1 MISGTIVRT
10 KAVTGL
16 AVAQLRRSPG
26 RTALTVLAVT
36 IAVLS
41 ITLLASL
48 GVGVVET
55 GEDGLE
61 NADQDI
67 WISSDPVDPSASGT
81 ENPIV
86 GSHTI
91 AADLVER
98 DDMTYATPI
107 AIHDV
112 YVGTEPDELERRPA
126 VGVQQTHEDFNFEDG
141 EGFETP
147 DEAYEE
153 RSSDPT
159 TEEIV
164 LDPRV
169 ADEIGAGVGDTIYVG
184 TSQETAPDYEFTVVG
199 TSQYYS
205 QFLGSETVSLPLLD
219 LQAVAGTTGTDR
231 ATFVTGN
238 VADDA
243 DREEVAADLEEEY
256 PDYDVRTSDEQ
267 IGALLEEQPL
277 VLASGGTLVGLA
289 VVGGLVLTV
298 NLFALVAAQQRTQLA
313 ALRAIGLSRRLLA
326 GTIGMQGLLI
336 GLLGGLVGLAAT
348 PLLVRGLND
357 LAASVAGFEDLL
369 QTPLEVYVIGFGL
382 SLVVGTVVALI
393 AGWRAGRYA
402 RIEHLEE

>member
-1 MISGTIVRT
+1 MISGSLIRT

-16 AVAQLRRSPG
+16 AIAQLRRSPG
-26 RTALTVLAVT
+26 RTALTVVAVT
-36 IAVLS
+36 IAILS

-86 GSHTI
+86 GSHGI

-112 YVGTEPDELERRPA
+112 YLGTDPDDLERRPA
-126 VGVQQTHEDFNFEDG
+126 VGAQQTHEGFDFEEG

-147 DEAYEE
+147 ESAYEE
-153 RSSDPT
+153 RSSEPT

-169 ADEIGAGVGDTIYVG
+169 ADEIGADVGDTIYVG
-184 TSQETAPDYEFTVVG
+184 TSQESAPDYEFTVVG

-205 QFLGSETVSLPLLD
+205 QFLGSETVSLPLVD
-219 LQAVAGTTGTDR
+219 LQAVAGTIGTDR
-231 ATFVTGN
+231 ATFITGN

-256 PDYDVRTSDEQ
+256 PEYDIRTSDEQ
-267 IGALLEEQPL
+267 IGAMLEEQPL

-289 VVGGLVLTV
+289 VVGGLVLTI

-336 GLLGGLVGLAAT
+336 GLLGGVIGLAAT
-348 PLLVRGLND
+348 PVLVGRLNS
-357 LAASVAGFEDLL
+357 LAGSVAGFDDLL
-369 QTPLEVYVIGFGL
+369 QTPLEVYAIGFGL
-382 SLVVGTVVALI
+382 SIVVGTVVALI